1 MNMLPETTDAVL
13 RTLAAS
19 YIPLAAD
26 PGGDA
31 PRLLCPICHDDYV
44 HPTAARILPPGHTPG
59 LLAVTS
65 GGVALD
71 PDVPP
76 IGRGVIITLTFVCEH
91 GHTFSY
97 EFAFHKGQTFVRRR
111 PGRDI
116 GPCEAPDTIWR
127 N

>member
-1 MNMLPETTDAVL
+1 MLPETTDAVL

-26 PGGDA
+26 ADGDA
-31 PRLLCPICHDDYV
+31 PLLCPICQDDYV
-44 HPTAARILPPGHTPG
+44 HPTAVRILPPGRAPG

-65 GGVALD
+65 DGMAID
-71 PDVPP
+71 PKVRPT
-76 IGRGVIITLTFVCEH
+76 GRGVVITLTFVGEC
-91 GHTFSY
+91 GHTFSN
-97 EFAFHKGQTFVRRR
+97 EFSFHKGQTFVRRR

-116 GPCEAPDTIWR
+116 DPSEAPDTIWR

>member
-1 MNMLPETTDAVL
+1 MLPETTDAVL
-13 RTLAAS
+13 RALAAS

-26 PGGDA
+26 ICGDA

-44 HPTAARILPPGHTPG
+44 HPTAVRILPPGRAPG

-65 GGVALD
+65 DGVVID
-71 PDVPP
+71 PSVRPT
-76 IGRGVIITLTFVCEH
+76 GRGVVITLTFVGEC

-97 EFAFHKGQTFVRRR
+97 EFAFHKGQTFVRRLF
-111 PGRDI
+111 GRDI
-116 GPCEAPDTIWR
+116 GLDETPDTIWR

>member
-1 MNMLPETTDAVL
+1 MLPESTEAVL

-26 PGGDA
+26 AGDDA
-31 PRLLCPICHDDYV
+31 PRLLCPICQDDYV
-44 HPTAARILPPGHTPG
+44 HPTAVRILPPGRAPG

-65 GGVALD
+65 DGVAID
-71 PDVPP
+71 PNARPT
-76 IGRGVIITLTFVCEH
+76 GRGVVITLTFVGEC

-97 EFAFHKGQTFVRRR
+97 EFAFHKGQTFVRRQ

-116 GPCEAPDTIWR
+116 APCEAPETIWR